1 MRVSHLD
8 ARRLMALSPTD
19 SADRWLSALA
29 ESGVLRTE
37 GAAEG
42 SVRAQMSALY
52 EALWSV
58 ASLEETVAA
67 GRVTSRIH
75 FAPPAGWWF
84 GVPIG
89 YAVCFLIALSRSHFE
104 DRLLTFAV
112 LLNVLGAAA
121 IGLMA
126 WVLAASWS
134 WRRQRRREAAEA
146 AAERAEKMAMVVEQV
161 SALCEQTFAL
171 RSGERVV
178 VCCPDLR
185 WVEDA
190 LRERPPVGHD
200 ARRDA
205 LQEARQSLRD
215 AVQQIASQPEPDRR
229 LLIIDREQ
237 VPGG

>member
-8 ARRLMALSPTD
+8 ARRLMALSPKD
-19 SADRWLSALA
+19 SADRWLSVLA
-29 ESGVLRTE
+29 SSGVLRSA

-42 SVRAQMSALY
+42 SVRARMSALY

-58 ASLEETVAA
+58 AALEETVAA

-84 GVPIG
+84 WLPIG
-89 YAVCFLIALSRSHFE
+89 YVVCFLIALSRSHFE

-121 IGLMA
+121 IGLMV
-126 WVLAASWS
+126 WVLAATWS

-146 AAERAEKMAMVVEQV
+146 AAERVEKMAGVVEQV
-161 SALCEQTFAL
+161 SALCAQTFAI
-171 RSGERVV
+171 RSGDQVV
-178 VCCPDLR
+178 VSCPDLR
-185 WVEDA
+185 WIEDA
-190 LRERPPVGHD
+190 LRDLPLVGHD
-200 ARRDA
+200 ARRAA

-229 LLIIDREQ
+229 LLLIDRERI
-237 VPGG
+237 PGG